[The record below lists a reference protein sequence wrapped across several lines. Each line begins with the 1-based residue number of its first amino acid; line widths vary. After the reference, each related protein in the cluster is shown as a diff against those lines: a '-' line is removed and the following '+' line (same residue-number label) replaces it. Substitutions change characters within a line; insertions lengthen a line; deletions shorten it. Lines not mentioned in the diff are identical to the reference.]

1 MSDAGV
7 GNTDPDSSAPGSA
20 SAPSH
25 NRSLLTNSSA
35 LVLSRIITA
44 VFGWAGTV
52 VIARTLSP
60 EDWGKYSFIFGLLGI
75 MALVTDLGVGRV
87 VLARLTADDPDEA
100 QQVAGSF
107 ILLRIL
113 LGLVGFAVAVLYA
126 WATGLSVTLVAVVAF
141 ASTGVALATPSNALL
156 VLYQARLRLVPL
168 AIWDVVAQV
177 VQFSLVLI
185 VAAFAPT
192 LAWFVVPSVIKEVVV
207 LVARGAGV
215 LRGELGPRPVFSAGT
230 KYWAEMLREAIPISI
245 GFALIMLLT
254 KVDILILQLL
264 DSYDAVGM
272 YAIGYKF
279 SDLVIIVTVT
289 ISVPFTTVLIKAWP
303 HDTETFRHRTRQA
316 MVVAAGLGAL
326 AVIGFWPTADFFV
339 GLLYGETFVP
349 ASDAARILVLSSA
362 ISGVTNIG
370 IVALVAAQKL
380 TVFPWVAAAGV
391 LLNVGL
397 NYLAIPHFSYD
408 GAAAATLVTE
418 ALMFFACLVVVQRSL
433 RIAGVV
439 AWGPLIRQ
447 ILLATSI
454 TVPAVVLIDFAGLPW
469 PPVIIVSLLLFAVL
483 AEYSGSL
490 ESIPLLSRVPAALGL
505 KRKDR

>member
-1 MSDAGV
+1 MNSPGV
-7 GNTDPDSSAPGSA
+7 DTTVPGGGVPGA
-20 SAPSH
+20 SAAPSQ

-35 LVLSRIITA
+35 MVISRVITA

-87 VLARLTADDPDEA
+87 VLARLTADDHDEA

-113 LGLVGFAVAVLYA
+113 LGLIGFAVAVLYA

-141 ASTGVALATPSNALL
+141 AATGVVLATPSNALL

-168 AIWDVVAQV
+168 AIWDIVAQI
-177 VQFSLVLI
+177 VQFALVLA
-185 VAAFAPT
+185 VAASAPT

-215 LRGELGPRPVFSAGT
+215 LRGRLGPRPVFSAGT
-230 KYWAEMLREAIPISI
+230 RYWGEMLREAIPISI

-254 KVDILILQLL
+254 KVDILILQRL

-303 HDTETFRHRTRQA
+303 HDAETFRHRTRQA
-316 MVVAAGLGAL
+316 MVVAGGLGAL
-326 AVIGFWPTADFFV
+326 AVIGFWPTAQFFI
-339 GLLYGETFVP
+339 GLLYGETFTP
-349 ASDAARILVLSSA
+349 ASDAARLLVLASA

-370 IVALVAAQKL
+370 IVALVAARKL

-397 NYLAIPHFSYD
+397 NYLVIPHFSYD

-418 ALMFFACLVVVQRSL
+418 ALMFFVCLIVVQRSL
-433 RIAGVV
+433 RITGVV
-439 AWGPLIRQ
+439 AWGPLARQ
-447 ILLATSI
+447 ILLAAAV
-454 TVPAVVLIDFAGLPW
+454 TVPAVVLIDYARLPW
-469 PPVIIVSLLLFAVL
+469 PPVIIVALALFVALV
-483 AEYSGSL
+483 EYSGSL
-490 ESIPLLSRVPAALGL
+490 ENIPLLRRVPAALGL
-505 KRKDR
+505 GRKNR